1 MTAQPVVIVSG
12 SVRESVFAQPLV
24 AALDGAWVF
33 APPEGLGVLRLRTVG
48 RGFAVS
54 SDAGLARAWQR
65 LRGLAAGMVVLPPP
79 VSARS
84 AILAYFSGISRRV
97 TIARRGEW
105 WATDRVP
112 VAPTLHPVDQVR
124 QLAAFILEQ
133 RAPVPEP
140 QIELGSATQERVD
153 TRLES
158 AGLRPHDRILLA
170 IPGRGNWIRHPPRPL
185 WPAERFAVLANQL
198 RPDLVVLV
206 RGAGDGPAVRD
217 MLAGLPGRTAVVDLP
232 SVAADELAVLAR
244 RSLAVIGHD
253 GDALHVA
260 AAAGGRTIA
269 LLGPSDL
276 APYGENGAALRV
288 DALEAV
294 PARQVLEVA
303 RQHLGVPAHV

>member
-1 MTAQPVVIVSG
+1 VVIVSG
-12 SVRESVFAQPLV
+12 SVRESLFAQPLV
-24 AALDGAWVF
+24 AALEGAWVF
-33 APPEGLGVLRLRTVG
+33 APAEGLGVLRLRTVG

-54 SDAGLARAWQR
+54 SDTGLARAWQR
-65 LRGLAAGMVVLPPP
+65 LRSLSAGMVVVPPP
-79 VSARS
+79 VSATS
-84 AILAYFSGISRRV
+84 AMLAYFSGIARRV

-105 WATDRVP
+105 WATDRLP
-112 VAPTLHPVDQVR
+112 VALTLHPVDQVR
-124 QLAAFILEQ
+124 QLAAFILDHQ
-133 RAPVPEP
+133 APVPEP
-140 QIELGSATQERVD
+140 QLEPGSSTLERVNG
-153 TRLES
+153 RLES
-158 AGLRPHDRILLA
+158 AGVRSHDLILLA
-170 IPGRGNWIRHPPRPL
+170 IPGRGNWIRHRPQPL

-206 RGAGDGPAVRD
+206 RGAGDGPTVRD

-232 SVAADELAVLAR
+232 SVAPDELAVLAR

-260 AAAGGRTIA
+260 AAGGGRTIA

-276 APYGENGAALRV
+276 APYGEKGAVLRV

-303 RQHLGVPAHV
+303 RQHLGAPAHA